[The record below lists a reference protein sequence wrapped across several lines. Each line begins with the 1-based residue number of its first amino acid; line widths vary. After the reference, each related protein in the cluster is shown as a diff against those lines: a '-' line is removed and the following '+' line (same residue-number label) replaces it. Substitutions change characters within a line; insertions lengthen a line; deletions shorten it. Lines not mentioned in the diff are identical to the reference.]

1 MAYQNPVKTLPV
13 SFQIAT
19 WNVNGLKEGTKK
31 QKVLH
36 HLGKL
41 SSDIVFL
48 QELHFKAGQIE
59 YLKRQWV
66 GEAFE
71 AVFTSR
77 SRGVGILINKRIP
90 FKLIS
95 QHPDIHGRFLIVKC
109 EMFGESYT
117 LINVYNPPNSDMSF
131 LGKIQTIIDRSP
143 TGVIIMGSDL
153 NNIFS
158 SNDSSTKT
166 RKINPPKR
174 LTKFISDNEL
184 QDVWRTLHP
193 NTIDYTYFSHPQNSY
208 SRLDYLFISQTD
220 LDRVISSKI
229 NNIIISDHAVV
240 SCVMSPIQNTLSQ
253 RIWRMN
259 RKYLT
264 DNEFLEHI
272 KNHIEIFIQT
282 NIEVADPEDKPE
294 IGVIWDAFKAYI
306 RGVMIGFASKK
317 KKEYEKELNQVKEH
331 IRNLEEKHK
340 KQMDRKTLSEMQVA
354 KLKLDNLLTKKANDF
369 RHNSN
374 RLNYISVNKS
384 GKHLA
389 SLVKKVLKRQPIA
402 LKNKTSGLVNRNNQ
416 LINKEFKTFYEN
428 LYTSETQNQDPL
440 PLLNSLNL
448 KSLSAE
454 QKELLNKDF
463 SCEEI
468 KSAIKESPPKKAPGM
483 DGLSIEFYSTF
494 WSSINNLFMEVINS
508 AQIKHTLPQT
518 MYLATISVLPKP
530 GRECESPSDFR
541 PISLINCDKKIITKV
556 MNNRLAQILP
566 SIIHHNQSGFIKNRD
581 LKTNTRTCLS
591 LIQHAKQH
599 NKELTLMAVDAEKAF
614 DRLEWSYLYKVL
626 EVYDFPIKF
635 INMIKTIYKAPK
647 AQVYTNG
654 ILSDPFPLSRGTAQ
668 GCPLSPSLF
677 ALAIEPLAQKIRQT
691 EQIKGISIGKKQYK
705 LSLFADDLL
714 LYLNN
719 VNESMPH
726 LLEIMKTF
734 SQLSGYKI
742 NEGKTELLVINK
754 GASDLEEFRQFKL
767 KKTNIK
773 YLGCYM
779 SANKLQLYK
788 DNFTPLIKGLKEDF
802 ERWSDLN
809 INLIGRINLFK
820 MMWLPKFL
828 YIFQTISITPPKTFF
843 KEVNSLITSF
853 IWSKKSNRVKRKLL
867 QYPREEG
874 GLNLPNM
881 ELYHNT
887 SQMFYIYKIINSI
900 NEEPWIDIENHQLQP
915 NSLLLA
921 LFPKKRIK
929 TSNFVINSTVN
940 AWKNMKKILGQ
951 DIGIPKHIQIWNNP
965 SIRIQNVPLNWEAWI
980 NSGIQKLSDI
990 INNNCLMSFQE
1001 LKDKYKLND
1010 REIFKYLQ
1018 LKNWVIENLDLGEK
1032 MPTKL
1037 CDMVK
1042 KRDKMRPLIGAV
1054 YNTLIDAEDN
1064 EEMLKNIYNKWNND
1078 LGIEDAKYKWKGC
1091 LQRTYKTTTNE
1102 NLRLIQYKL
1111 MTRMYYTRD
1120 KINKF
1125 DPTSSDR
1132 CLKCCTQKDSLIHAF
1147 WQCEKVRKT
1156 WEKIERILSINCNC
1170 TVEFTPMI
1178 CLFQNTEAI
1187 RQPIDRQILFSSL
1200 VYKKLLLQ
1208 YWKNK
1213 EAPSVQDWKSLMK
1226 YYLSIERTMAE
1237 DSNKIEQFNEL
1248 WSKLYEAL

>member
-1 MAYQNPVKTLPV
+1 MAHQNHVKTIPV
-13 SFQIAT
+13 SFQIVT
-19 WNVNGLKEGTKK
+19 WNVNGLQEGTKK

-95 QHPDIHGRFLIVKC
+95 QHKDIHGRYLIVKC
-109 EMFGESYT
+109 EMFGERYT

-131 LGKIQTIIDRSP
+131 LSKIQTILDNTP

-166 RKINPPKR
+166 RKINPPKK
-174 LTKFISDNEL
+174 LVKFLLDNEL
-184 QDVWRTLHP
+184 QDVWRILHP

-208 SRLDYLFISQTD
+208 SRLDYIFISQLG
-220 LDRVISSKI
+220 LDNVLSSKI
-229 NNIIISDHAVV
+229 NNIIISDHATV
-240 SCVMSPIQNTLSQ
+240 SCIMTPKQNALAQ
-253 RIWRMN
+253 RMWRMN

-264 DNEFLEHI
+264 DNDFLMHV
-272 KNHIEIFIQT
+272 KKHIEIFINT
-282 NIEVADPEDKPE
+282 NVHVGDPQDRPE
-294 IGVIWDAFKAYI
+294 TDIIWDAFKAYI
-306 RGVMIGFASKK
+306 RGIMLGYAAKK
-317 KKEYEKELNQVKEH
+317 KSELDKEINKLRDH
-331 IRNLEEKHK
+331 ISNLEKKHK
-340 KQMDRKTLSEMQVA
+340 TYSDRKTLSELQEA
-354 KLKLDNLLTKKANDF
+354 KLKLDNTLTKKANDF

-402 LKNKTSGLVNRNNQ
+402 LKNKTTNLANRNNQ
-416 LINKEFKTFYEN
+416 LINHEFKSFYEN
-428 LYTSETQNQDPL
+428 LYTSEIKDQDPL
-440 PLLNSLNL
+440 PFLNSLQL
-448 KSLSAE
+448 KKLSVE
-454 QKELLNKDF
+454 QKEQFNKDF

-468 KSAIKESPPKKAPGM
+468 KLAIKQSPPKKAPGM
-483 DGLSIEFYSTF
+483 DGLPIEFYSTF
-494 WSSINNLFMEVINS
+494 WSNINPLFMDVINS
-508 AQIKHTLPQT
+508 AQTKHTLPQT

-530 GRECESPSDFR
+530 GRECVSPPDFR

-566 SIIHHNQSGFIKNRD
+566 SIIHYNQTGFIQSRD

-591 LIQHAKQH
+591 LIQYAKKH

-614 DRLEWSYLYKVL
+614 DRLEWEYLYKVL
-626 EVYDFPIKF
+626 EVYEFPLKF
-635 INMIKTIYKAPK
+635 INMVKTIYKSPK

-677 ALAIEPLAQKIRQT
+677 ALAIEPLAQKIRQS
-691 EQIKGISIGKKQYK
+691 EQITGISIGNKQYK

-714 LYLNN
+714 LYLSN
-719 VNESMPH
+719 VNRVIPH
-726 LLEIMKTF
+726 IIEIMRTF
-734 SQLSGYKI
+734 SKISGYKM
-742 NEGKTELLVINK
+742 NEAKTELLVINK
-754 GASDLEEFRQFKL
+754 GTTELDEIRQFKV
-767 KKTNIK
+767 KQNNIK

-788 DNFTPLIKGLKEDF
+788 DNFIPLVKGLKQDL
-802 ERWSDLN
+802 ERWSELN

-828 YIFQTISITPPKTFF
+828 YVFQTISITPPKSFF
-843 KEVNSLITSF
+843 KNVNSLITSF
-853 IWSKKSNRVKRKLL
+853 IWANKSHRIKRKLL

-874 GLNLPNM
+874 GLNLPDM
-881 ELYHNT
+881 ELYYNAC
-887 SQMFYIYKIINSI
+887 QMFYIYNIINNT
-900 NEEPWIDIENHQLQP
+900 NEEPWIVIENHQLQP
-915 NSLLLA
+915 HSLLLA

-929 TSNFVINSTVN
+929 TSNFIINSTVN
-940 AWKNMKKILGQ
+940 AWKKMKKIIGH
-951 DIGIPKHIQIWNNP
+951 DIEIPKHIQIWNNP
-965 SIRIQNVPLNWEAWI
+965 SITIQNVQLNWETWT
-980 NSGIQKLSDI
+980 NSGIQKFSDI
-990 INNNCLMSFQE
+990 IHNNCLLSFQD
-1001 LKDKYKLND
+1001 LKDKYQLNNRD
-1010 REIFKYLQ
+1010 IFKYLQ
-1018 LKNWVIENLDLGEK
+1018 LKNWVMENLDLGEK
-1032 MPTKL
+1032 VPTKL
-1037 CDMVK
+1037 CNIIK
-1042 KRDKMRPLIGAV
+1042 KSDKKKPLIGAV
-1054 YNTLIDAEDN
+1054 YNILSNAENSD
-1064 EEMLKNIYNKWNND
+1064 ELLQNIYNKWNED
-1078 LGIEDAKYKWKGC
+1078 LETDDSKDKWKGC
-1091 LQRTYKTTTNE
+1091 LQYTYNITTNE
-1102 NLRLIQYKL
+1102 NLRLIQYKV

-1132 CLKCCTQKDSLIHAF
+1132 CLKCHTQRDSLIHSF
-1147 WQCEKVRKT
+1147 WYCKKVRTT
-1156 WEKIERILSINCNC
+1156 WTKIERFLNIQCGYA
-1170 TVEFTPMI
+1170 VVFTPTVCI
-1178 CLFQNTEAI
+1178 FQNIDVI
-1187 RQPIDRQILFSSL
+1187 RYKNYKQILFSCL

-1208 YWKNK
+1208 NWKNA
-1213 EAPSVQDWKSLMK
+1213 EAPSIQDWKSLMK
-1226 YYLSIERTMAE
+1226 YY
-1237 DSNKIEQFNEL
+1237 
-1248 WSKLYEAL
+1248 